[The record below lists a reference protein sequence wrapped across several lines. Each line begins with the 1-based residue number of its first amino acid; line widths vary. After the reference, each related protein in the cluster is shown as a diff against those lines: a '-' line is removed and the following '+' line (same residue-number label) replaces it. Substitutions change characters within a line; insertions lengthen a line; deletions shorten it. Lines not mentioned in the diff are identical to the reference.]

1 MYLLQLVQALK
12 YENFNDIQGGLE
24 PASKRDSQGVL
35 VESSTIDL
43 DRSAA
48 TSQNMSMWNV
58 KIFPQNIYTFLFLES
73 TSLNVQFPEILN
85 MCSQISKQLNIEK
98 QKTVRVPL
106 TDLFFS
112 SSQMAS
118 TITVMPSGQKGKEGT
133 DGENLEVSVKKKNS

>member
-48 TSQNMSMWNV
+48 TSQNMCPCEM
-58 KIFPQNIYTFLFLES
+58 
-73 TSLNVQFPEILN
+73 
-85 MCSQISKQLNIEK
+85 
-98 QKTVRVPL
+98 
-106 TDLFFS
+106 
-112 SSQMAS
+112 
-118 TITVMPSGQKGKEGT
+118 
-133 DGENLEVSVKKKNS
+133 